1 MSGEELQ
8 NLERLLNYIAHQM
21 LRKIKWED
29 VAKIEWANVSEEIN
43 SLLERQ
49 QRSKKI
55 KTSVPI
61 LGSNYFYEHLVLK
74 KLKPWKAGVKITS
87 ISSPNFSKLNQIS
100 LALGYSNYIDFIN
113 NAAEGFS
120 FHELKI
126 NVPVAQ
132 SNEALLDHLLGFWYC
147 YNRNLPYND
156 KHASEERI
164 WRSAMEIYKSGDEY
178 LVERTGKDNHMYYG
192 KITSYAEYVFII
204 MNSTTFIRQ
213 RHFIG
218 RVKDIADK
226 LKRKGFRLDHLNFVS
241 TCVSFNEEPIALY
254 ELFDRIP
261 DIRNF
266 EKKSIDLPIDSTQV
280 PEHIKLHLKDAELN
294 RITEH

>member
-1 MSGEELQ
+1 MTKEELR
-8 NLERLLNYIAHQM
+8 NLERLMNYMAHQM
-21 LRKIKWED
+21 LRKTKWED
-29 VAKIEWANVSEEIN
+29 VSKIEWANVSDELN
-43 SLLERQ
+43 ALLKRQ
-49 QRSKKI
+49 QKAKKVI
-55 KTSVPI
+55 TNTPQF
-61 LGSNYFYEHLVLK
+61 GANYFYEHLVLK
-74 KLKPWKAGVKITS
+74 KLKHWKAKKNIAI

-100 LALGYSNYIDFIN
+100 LALGYTNYIDFIN
-113 NAAEGFS
+113 NATEGFS

-126 NVPVAQ
+126 NVPLAPI
-132 SNEALLDHLLGFWYC
+132 NEALLDHLIGFWYC
-147 YNRNLPYND
+147 YNRNLPYQD
-156 KHASEERI
+156 KQQSEERI

-218 RVKDIADK
+218 RLKDVAHNIK
-226 LKRKGFRLDHLNFVS
+226 QKGFSVDHINFVS

-254 ELFDRIP
+254 EIFDRVP
-261 DIRNF
+261 HIRQY
-266 EKKSIDLPIDSTQV
+266 EKKSIDLPINSEQV
-280 PEHIKLHLKDAELN
+280 PEHIKLHLKDAVLN